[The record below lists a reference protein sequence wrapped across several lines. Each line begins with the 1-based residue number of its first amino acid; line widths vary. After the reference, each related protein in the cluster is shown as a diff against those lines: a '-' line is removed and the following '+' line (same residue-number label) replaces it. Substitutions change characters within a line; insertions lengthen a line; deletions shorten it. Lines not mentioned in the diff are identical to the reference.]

1 MSPTDLAPE
10 AIKQLK
16 EHDLVNTLRDRALE
30 LCKAF
35 KVSWIE
41 LGQTLHAVEEDKLY
55 HIWGYEKLEDYTVE
69 ELGFDQNLARKLI
82 KSYLYVID
90 EQPEYLKAEY
100 SAVRDTS
107 KIPSLEEI
115 NFLRMAKGKKILQAQ
130 DQAMLKKQ
138 VFEKGQVASALKQ
151 ELTSLMRE
159 RKVVDPDA
167 EREKRSKATLNAL
180 IKSLQSFQKDAES
193 AKLVPFELV
202 KEAENLLNKL
212 KENL

>member
-1 MSPTDLAPE
+1 
-10 AIKQLK
+10 
-16 EHDLVNTLRDRALE
+16 
-30 LCKAF
+30 
-35 KVSWIE
+35 
-41 LGQTLHAVEEDKLY
+41 
-55 HIWGYEKLEDYTVE
+55 
-69 ELGFDQNLARKLI
+69 
-82 KSYLYVID
+82 LYVID